1 MFVYTFYNPSD
12 YTLLF
17 SVHCALFICP
27 AVECFSTSPTSLVLV
42 PLVSGDV
49 INVVVMTPVVAN
61 ELTETSVCV
70 MSSC

>member
-27 AVECFSTSPTSLVLV
+27 AVECFSSLLLV